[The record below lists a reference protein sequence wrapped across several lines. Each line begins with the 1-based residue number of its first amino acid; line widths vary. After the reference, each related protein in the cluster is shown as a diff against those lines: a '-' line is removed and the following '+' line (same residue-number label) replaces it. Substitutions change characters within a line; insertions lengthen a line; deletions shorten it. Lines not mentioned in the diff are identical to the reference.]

1 MNKYLIFGTNGVGK
15 DLCAFIEDDG
25 NEMDAYVLDREYIQE
40 KHFYGKEIVP
50 YDELNERYGKDEVTI
65 LVVTG
70 YSKMNENRKK
80 ILERCREDGWDVS
93 SFFHSNCLC
102 YAKSI
107 GDGNVIFPY
116 VYIGSDAVI
125 GDGNLIGAYSAIGHD
140 SVVGDYNYF
149 AGADH
154 ISGVVKIG
162 NHNFFGE
169 SCTVVDQLE
178 MEDYN
183 LIGAGV
189 CLNKNI
195 ESHTIA
201 MPNEAR
207 IQQMNLKCMDLLLKR
222 AIK

>member
-1 MNKYLIFGTNGVGK
+1 MNKFLIFGTNGVGK
-15 DLCAFIEDDG
+15 DLCNFIEDDG
-25 NEMDAYVLDREYIQE
+25 HEMAAYVLDREYIRE
-40 KHFYGKEIVP
+40 KSFYGKEIVP
-50 YDELNERYGKDEVTI
+50 YDELNERYGKDEVTL

-80 ILERCREDGWDVS
+80 ILERCREDGWDIS
-93 SFFHSNCLC
+93 SFIHPNCLC

-107 GDGNVIFPY
+107 GAGNVLFPH
-116 VYIGSDAVI
+116 VYIGSETVI

-140 SVVGDYNYF
+140 SVVGNYNYF

-154 ISGVVKIG
+154 ISGAVKMG
-162 NHNFFGE
+162 DYNFFGE
-169 SCTVVDQLE
+169 CCTIVNQLE
-178 MEDYN
+178 MGDYN

-201 MPNEAR
+201 VPSEAR
-207 IQQMNLKCMDLLLKR
+207 IQRMNLKCMNLLLKR
-222 AIK
+222 MIK